1 MLDYFYAFCER
12 YGGKLNSWAWNKRWS
27 NRTNGTGYR
36 NNR

>member
-12 YGGKLNSWAWNKRWS
+12 YGGKLNSWAWSKRWG